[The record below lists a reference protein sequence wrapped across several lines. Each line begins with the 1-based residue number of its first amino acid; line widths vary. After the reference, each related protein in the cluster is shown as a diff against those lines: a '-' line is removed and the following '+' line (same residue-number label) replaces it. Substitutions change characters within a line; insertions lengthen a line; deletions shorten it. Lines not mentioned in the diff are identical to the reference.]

1 MRAFQKFD
9 PAADRSMRVSPLP
22 AAKPAKVAK
31 AGRHFSSFSNFSR
44 ATAAARDSW
53 TAADWQAYFDERAA
67 IREYDGGFTRT
78 EAERLAFDDAVGH
91 WLSAHPAPASA
102 PEHCAQCCGGP
113 RTYDELLPVLASG
126 GHVWVHNKCWSVW
139 YAARRLEAVAHAAGH
154 RPWPSPSREFRKV
167 SERQFSTMRR

>member
-44 ATAAARDSW
+44 APAAARASW
-53 TAADWQAYFDERAA
+53 TAADWQAYVDERAA
-67 IREYDGGFTRT
+67 IREYDGGFPRT

-102 PEHCAQCCGGP
+102 PEHCVHCCGGP

-139 YAARRLEAVAHAAGH
+139 YAARRLEAVAMLQAIGLGPAPAG
-154 RPWPSPSREFRKV
+154 S
-167 SERQFSTMRR
+167 SEK